1 MRKSKL
7 YVDKEIQNLEREMK
21 KNLHGEALYKAVC
34 DYIKQYIIE
43 NNLKAGDPLPSE
55 GQLADDLGVGRGS
68 VREAVKS
75 LQSLRIIDVQHG
87 TGLFVRELNFE
98 PMLENF
104 KFGMQF
110 DSRTISELL
119 QIRILLETAVIG
131 SAVEKIDEDA
141 LQDLDALLGQWVTYN
156 QEGKDFTE
164 LDEDFHRILYSVLDN
179 NTLMQLFDVF
189 WEVFWELELGNIVKA
204 DPVKELQTH
213 QQILDAVKAR
223 DVELTRTRLL
233 QHFDYINERIEQY
246 RQSTEQSK
254 K

>member
-1 MRKSKL
+1 M
-7 YVDKEIQNLEREMK
+7 
-21 KNLHGEALYKAVC
+21 
-34 DYIKQYIIE
+34 
-43 NNLKAGDPLPSE
+43 
-55 GQLADDLGVGRGS
+55 GRGS

-87 TGLFVRELNFE
+87 TGLFVRELNFD

-104 KFGMQF
+104 KFGMRF

-131 SAVEKIDEDA
+131 SAVEKIDEDT
-141 LQDLDALLGQWVTYN
+141 LHDLDALLRQWDTYN
-156 QEGKDFTE
+156 QEGKAFTE

-179 NTLMQLFDVF
+179 KTLMQLFDVF
-189 WEVFWELELGNIVKA
+189 WDVFWELDLGSIIEA

-213 QQILDAVKAR
+213 QRILDAVKAR
-223 DVELTRTRLL
+223 DIELTRTRLL
-233 QHFDYINERIEQY
+233 RHFDYVNDRIQLY
-246 RQSTEQSK
+246 RQSTEHSK